1 MCVCDIIAWHEWKG
15 VADFFTQHLRA
26 AEERAGE
33 EINANNGQIVRARE
47 RRREGDPTQVDTAKS
62 AIILAKAN
70 NSSRFLAWLKL
81 SYAPTHTHTRKS
93 HSHTHTH
100 TVIAKGQRMLET
112 FAV

>member
-1 MCVCDIIAWHEWKG
+1 MERRCRFFHTTFTGSRRARGGGDQRQQW
-15 VADFFTQHLRA
+15 ADCA
-26 AEERAGE
+26 SERASE
-33 EINANNGQIVRARE
+33 RE

-81 SYAPTHTHTRKS
+81 SYAPTHTHTRKL

-100 TVIAKGQRMLET
+100 TEIAKGQRMLET

>member
-1 MCVCDIIAWHEWKG
+1 MCDIIAWHEWKG

-26 AEERAGE
+26 AEECAEE
-33 EINANNGQIVRARE
+33 EINANNGQIVRASERE

-62 AIILAKAN
+62 AIILVKAN

-100 TVIAKGQRMLET
+100 TEIAKGQRMLET